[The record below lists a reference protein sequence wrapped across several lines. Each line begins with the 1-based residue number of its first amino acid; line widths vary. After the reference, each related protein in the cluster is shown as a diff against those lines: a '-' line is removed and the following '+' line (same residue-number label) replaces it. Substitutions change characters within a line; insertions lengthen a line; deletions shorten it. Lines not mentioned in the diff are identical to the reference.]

1 MMLAAKK
8 KVEDGK
14 LLSEGWPGA
23 VLQDV
28 FIMKNTLLYFVIYT
42 FQAILERKNAVK
54 ICKI

>member
-28 FIMKNTLLYFVIYT
+28 FIMKNMLLYFVIYT